1 PVEIAEHVY
10 RVEAVTLRGLER
22 QLAAGDA
29 RRDVGPHSR
38 AGVVLLLAAMRSPKQ
53 LEMPGGA
60 RGIAPEGMGYEA
72 VRAAWAELPARWD
85 AAVASFPEALE
96 RTPLLRHPAAGALT
110 LETPPASS
118 PPTRPGTAASSP
130 ARPAAGGR
138 RGGRRTFRPPT
149 FYRLDGLVAPPCP
162 YASPRPPLPR
172 ASDRLGG
179 LPLPAGGADGGSTA
193 GPLLAGRPQLPRRRR
208 LGAERVLQPAR
219 GGRADGPHRR
229 R

>member
-1 PVEIAEHVY
+1 MSKSKIPPAGSPLAGPATLADRLAALHNERDAFLDALARLAPAERTATPAPGKWSPVEIAEHVY

-85 AAVASFPEALE
+85 AAVASFPPALE
-96 RTPLLRHPAAGALT
+96 RTPLLRHPVAGALT
-110 LETPPASS
+110 LDDAL
-118 PPTRPGTAASSP
+118 RFLAAHTSRHRRQL
-130 ARPAAGGR
+130 ARAAR
-138 RGGRRTFRPPT
+138 
-149 FYRLDGLVAPPCP
+149 
-162 YASPRPPLPR
+162 
-172 ASDRLGG
+172 
-179 LPLPAGGADGGSTA
+179 GGSTA
-193 GPLLAGRPQLPRRRR
+193 
-208 LGAERVLQPAR
+208 
-219 GGRADGPHRR
+219 
-229 R
+229 